1 MASIRHSWL
10 ALLAGLVL
18 LGTPDRSQAQE
29 ESPPVP
35 ELPSLPAFWE
45 KVLSGMPPLG
55 EVQEE
60 TPSDTLPEVPD
71 LGELMEKAFAER
83 NLPLVPVAS
92 APPAVELKTPVVR
105 PPLTL
110 TITGPELA
118 TTGEKVVFQV
128 QASNHSDA
136 VLKQVIVRAKLPPGL
151 FHPEADKGQGRI
163 DTFAFDLSPGETLTL
178 PLETRATAP
187 GHQVV
192 EFSTSPESGTQA
204 PPTSVAVV
212 IDPPPDVR
220 LEGPQAP
227 AGGRDVEV
235 LHIEVHNPNE
245 CTARNE
251 RALSEVARSYL
262 EDQAYHSAT
271 ATLEELLRCYPKSH
285 LAAEAT
291 YQLGLVHLLQGKDDE
306 ARKMHEQVVEKYPA
320 SPWAKVVLAAHY
332 DEESLHKLANA
343 RRLRAAETGRP
354 EDGRAAVEVLE
365 LYAKRFPDG
374 KMKKSERLYKLG
386 VCQRLAGNAEAFRT
400 SMEELREDHADSEWG
415 KLAAYQLADVRA
427 FEEGLEELFALS
439 AEKEEQW
446 ALLDLAARYGP
457 LPDPKRQVLC
467 QALQARCLS
476 QLGRNREAVAL
487 WESVLKEHPDA
498 PEAPSCRFRLAEH
511 YYQLGEVARA
521 RVEYG
526 ALAERYPNSPEAAV
540 ARRWAKWLDDHDG
553 LWAEVEDLLAGWVR
567 LADDFCQGFAGNAV
581 LELPPPC
588 PSVACRLAF
597 RDAAHFL
604 FRLEAGGGT
613 FLLARNEEGGWLQSL
628 DAPYV
633 LRTKEPV
640 DVPMPCVRCRN
651 DLSSR
656 TFKGEVFFTT
666 RSATPSVTIPLDTV
680 PQIISSLQQSAH
692 LTRAFLPGPRMGLVY
707 RLEWPAEVAGEVH
720 SLEVE
725 VDDDGRPRA
734 FRGTW
739 CAGNGRKTSCTLSDL
754 VLGQAPPEDA
764 LEVVI
769 PNGVAVRDTNHI
781 NVLQCG
787 IELMKLVE
795 KWFEKATGPE
805 GGR

>member
-1 MASIRHSWL
+1 MVAGL
-10 ALLAGLVL
+10 ALL
-18 LGTPDRSQAQE
+18 GTGVRSGAQE
-29 ESPPVP
+29 EMPPGP
-35 ELPSLPAFWE
+35 ELPSLPDFWQ
-45 KVLSGMPPLG
+45 KVLSGMPPKG
-55 EVQEE
+55 GGQEE

-71 LGELMEKAFAER
+71 LGELLEKAFAER
-83 NLPLVPVAS
+83 NLPLVPSAS
-92 APPAVELKTPVVR
+92 APPAVEPETPAVR
-105 PPLTL
+105 PPVAL
-110 TITGPELA
+110 IVTGPGLA
-118 TTGEKVVFQV
+118 APGQKVVFQV
-128 QASNHSDA
+128 KASNRTDA
-136 VLKQVIVRAKLPPGL
+136 LLKKVIVRAKLPPGL
-151 FHPEADKGQGRI
+151 SHPEAEKGQGRI
-163 DTFAFDLSPGETLTL
+163 DTFAFDLSPGESRTL
-178 PLETRATAP
+178 PLEVQATAS
-187 GHQVV
+187 GRQVV
-192 EFSTSPESGTQA
+192 EFSSSPEGAVQA
-204 PPTSVAVV
+204 APTSADV
-212 IDPPPDVR
+212 IVTDSLPAVR
-220 LEGPQAP
+220 LEEPQAT
-227 AGGRDVEV
+227 AEARDVEV
-235 LHIEVHNPNE
+235 HIEGHNSHAGA
-245 CTARNE
+245 ARTE
-251 RALSEVARSYL
+251 RALSEQARSYL
-262 EDQAYHSAT
+262 EDQAYHSAA
-271 ATLEELLRCYPKSH
+271 ATLEELLHRYPKSH

-291 YQLGLVHLLQGKDDE
+291 YRLGLVLLLQGKDDE
-306 ARKMHEQVVEKYPA
+306 ARKLHEQVVEKYPA
-320 SPWAKVVLAAHY
+320 SPWARVVLAVHY
-332 DEESLHKLANA
+332 DEESLHQLANA
-343 RRLRAAETGRP
+343 RRRRAAESGRP
-354 EDGRAAVEVLE
+354 EDGRAAVEVLA

-374 KMKKSERLYKLG
+374 KMKKSECLYKLG
-386 VCQRLAGNAEAFRT
+386 VCQRLAGNAEAFRK

-439 AEKEEQW
+439 AEQEEQW
-446 ALLDLAARYGP
+446 ALLDLAARFGP

-511 YYQLGEVARA
+511 YYRLGEVARA
-521 RVEYG
+521 RVEHE
-526 ALAERYPNSPEAAV
+526 ALADRYPDSPEAVV
-540 ARRWAKWLDDHDG
+540 ARRWAQWLDDHDER
-553 LWAEVEDLLAGWVR
+553 WSEVEDLLAGWVR

-588 PSVACRLAF
+588 PFIACRLAF

-651 DLSSR
+651 DPSSR
-656 TFKGEVFFTT
+656 TFQGEVFFTT

-680 PQIISSLQQSAH
+680 PQIISSLQQCAH
-692 LTRAFLPGPRMGLVY
+692 LTRAFLPGPRLGLVY

-739 CAGNGRKTSCTLSDL
+739 CAGNGRKTSFTLSDL

-764 LEVVI
+764 LEVAI
-769 PNGVAVRDTNHI
+769 PHGVAVRETNHI
-781 NVLQCG
+781 NVLKCG

-805 GGR
+805 GSR